1 MQASLPALLFLA
13 LAPFFRAQEG
23 EARPARGSGEAPSQE
38 PGAPPVRERPALVIR
53 QSGMA
58 DLVGNDDTVLKQ
70 ACERLRNSGGTLTLG
85 PGRYVMRRSLFLPQE
100 LVLRGEP
107 GAILAL
113 PSPVLTAAPAATG
126 AREIKIVG
134 PHEFVDV
141 IRVQILPPV
150 GAEFFADGV
159 TKTLELVE
167 VERVDGDT
175 LHLRA
180 PLALDVPAG
189 ARLGYPHKLLQLAK
203 EGHTTIEG
211 LVFQGGRIESIPMP
225 GHSQRCAL
233 WASAPWGFELERLG
247 PLGQAIEIRDC
258 TFRDWYGRGVAF
270 YNHENGLVE
279 RCTFERIADEAIDLD
294 HYVQYFEVRHNTI
307 KDALWGIVLNDAAR
321 NIVEHNAIA
330 DTDIGIWSWM
340 YDKMPR
346 TDLNVENVIRKN
358 TVLRSRQSPIHI
370 DKHCVRYVIEDN
382 EIEGEIVVLEP
393 ENTVRGNTRR

>member
-1 MQASLPALLFLA
+1 MIQ
-13 LAPFFRAQEG
+13 QIG
-23 EARPARGSGEAPSQE
+23 T
-38 PGAPPVRERPALVIR
+38 
-53 QSGMA
+53 A
-58 DLVGNDDTVLKQ
+58 DLVGNDDSVLKQ

-85 PGRYVMRRSLFLPQE
+85 PGRYVIRRSISLPRE

-113 PSPVLTAAPAATG
+113 PSPVLTAAPAAAG
-126 AREIKIVG
+126 ARAIQIVG
-134 PHEFVDV
+134 PHEFADL

-150 GAEFFADGV
+150 GTEFFADGV

-167 VERVDGDT
+167 VERVEGDT

-180 PLALDVPAG
+180 PLPLDVPAG

-203 EGHTTIEG
+203 EGRATIEG
-211 LVFQGGRIESIPMP
+211 LTFQGGRIEAIPMP
-225 GHSQRCAL
+225 GHSQRCAI

-247 PLGQAIEIRDC
+247 PPGQEIQVRDC
-258 TFRDWYGRGVAF
+258 TFTDWYGRGVAF
-270 YNHENGLVE
+270 YNHENGVVE

-307 KDALWGIVLNDAAR
+307 RHAPWGIVLNDASR
-321 NIVEHNAIA
+321 NTIESNHVE
-330 DTDIGIWSWM
+330 DTDIGIYSWM

-346 TDLNVENVIRKN
+346 SDLNVENVIRKN

-370 DKHCVRYVIEDN
+370 DKHCVRYVIEQN
-382 EIEGEIVVLEP
+382 EVEGEIVVLEP
-393 ENTVRGNTRR
+393 ENTVRENRALPR

>member
-1 MQASLPALLFLA
+1 MRSSLLFLA
-13 LAPFFRAQEG
+13 AASFFRAQEG
-23 EARPARGSGEAPSQE
+23 EARPVRGSGELASQE

-53 QSGMA
+53 QMGEA

-70 ACERLRNSGGTLTLG
+70 ACERLRPSGGTITLG
-85 PGRYVMRRSLFLPQE
+85 PGRYVMRRSTVLPPE

-113 PSPVLTAAPAATG
+113 PSPVLTAAAAAAG
-126 AREIKIVG
+126 ARELAIVG

-167 VERVDGDT
+167 VERVSGDT

-180 PLALDVPAG
+180 PLALDIPAG
-189 ARLGYPHKLLQLAK
+189 SRLGYPHKVLQIAK
-203 EGHTTIEG
+203 EGFTKIEG
-211 LVFQGGRIESIPMP
+211 LTFHGGRIASLPMP
-225 GHSQRCAL
+225 GHSQRCAI
-233 WASAPWGFELERLG
+233 WASAPFGFELERLG
-247 PLGQAIEIRDC
+247 PPGEGIEIRDC
-258 TFRDWYGRGVAF
+258 TFTDWYGRGVAF
-270 YNHENGLVE
+270 YNHESGVVE

-294 HYVQYFEVRHNTI
+294 HYVQFFEIRHNTI
-307 KDALWGIVLNDAAR
+307 KDAVWGIVLNDASR
-321 NIVEHNAIA
+321 NTVEHNTIE

-346 TDLNVENVIRKN
+346 ADLNQENVIKKN

-382 EIEGEIVVLEP
+382 EVEGEIVVREA
-393 ENTVRGNTRR
+393 ENTVRGNRRR